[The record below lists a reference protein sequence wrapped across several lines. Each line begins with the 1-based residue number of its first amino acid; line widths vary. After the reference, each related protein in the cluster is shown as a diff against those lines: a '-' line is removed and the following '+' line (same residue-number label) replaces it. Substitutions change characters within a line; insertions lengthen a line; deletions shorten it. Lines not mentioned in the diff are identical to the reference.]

1 MEEAQVWSA
10 GMRNDKDK
18 DTAGE
23 LAGGGGGQGSGD
35 RLEQGTRLE
44 KSEWWGCIHATNTV
58 EYPQGDTQGG
68 GLSTT
73 QGLVNKVR

>member
-35 RLEQGTRLE
+35 RLEQGPRLE
-44 KSEWWGCIHATNTV
+44 SQSGGDAFMPRTLLSIHKGPSR
-58 EYPQGDTQGG
+58 EGG
-68 GLSTT
+68 F
-73 QGLVNKVR
+73 QQHKDW